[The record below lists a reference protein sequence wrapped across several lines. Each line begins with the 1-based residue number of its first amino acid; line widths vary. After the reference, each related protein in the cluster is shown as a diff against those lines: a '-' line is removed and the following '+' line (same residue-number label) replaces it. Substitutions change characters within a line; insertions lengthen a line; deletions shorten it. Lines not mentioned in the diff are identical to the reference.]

1 MDSRARPCRVSRGR
15 VLTGA
20 QSFTDAER
28 ELFEKYGKVPTQKT
42 LLSNKL
48 KVRGAGM
55 DRRS

>member
-1 MDSRARPCRVSRGR
+1 M
-15 VLTGA
+15 LTGA